1 MLECDGKGEEVY
13 AHDYHATAG
22 ILLLC
27 VGSYIYFKKYG
38 QVSRI
43 KSLP

>member
-1 MLECDGKGEEVY
+1 MEKKKKCKVGIPP
-13 AHDYHATAG
+13 AG

-27 VGSYIYFKKYG
+27 VYIYFKKYG

-43 KSLP
+43 ETLP